1 MEVFALTVDT
11 LVKIWRREEIEVEAN
26 SLEEAVEKIAK
37 GCYNNSVDCIRYCEY
52 LYETEEDIKPED
64 NNNKATL
71 EIMDGNEIVYSN
83 EDNR

>member
-11 LVKIWRREEIEVEAN
+11 LVKVWRREEIEVEAN
-26 SLEEAVEKIAK
+26 SLEEAVEKIAN
-37 GCYNNSVDCIRYCEY
+37 GCYDDSVDCIDCEY
-52 LYETEEDIKPED
+52 LYETEEGIRPED

>member
-11 LVKIWRREEIEVEAN
+11 LVKVWRREEIEVEAN
-26 SLEEAVEKIAK
+26 SLEEAVEKIAN
-37 GCYNNSVDCIRYCEY
+37 GCYDDSIDYIDCEY
-52 LYETEEDIKPED
+52 LYETEEGIRLED

-83 EDNR
+83 ENNR